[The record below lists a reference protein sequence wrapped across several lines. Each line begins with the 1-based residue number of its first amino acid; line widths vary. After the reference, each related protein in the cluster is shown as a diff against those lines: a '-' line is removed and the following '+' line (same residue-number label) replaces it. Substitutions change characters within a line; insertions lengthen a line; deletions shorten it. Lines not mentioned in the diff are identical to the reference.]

1 MKIYHTTKDPTIYV
15 AFSLFILIFFFLT
28 GIQNV
33 NTASIVALVEQVST
47 ARSNVNVESLRRM
60 ISQLQVS
67 RSVQQTE
74 IDRLTSLRD
83 SLRVRVQRLLLLRG
97 QITPM

>member
-1 MKIYHTTKDPTIYV
+1 M
-15 AFSLFILIFFFLT
+15 
-28 GIQNV
+28 

-47 ARSNVNVESLRRM
+47 ARSNVNVESLRTM

-67 RSVQQTE
+67 RSVQRTE

>member
-1 MKIYHTTKDPTIYV
+1 M
-15 AFSLFILIFFFLT
+15 
-28 GIQNV
+28 

-47 ARSNVNVESLRRM
+47 ARSNVNIESLRTM

-67 RSVQQTE
+67 RSVQRTE

-83 SLRVRVQRLLLLRG
+83 LLRVRVQRLLLLRG